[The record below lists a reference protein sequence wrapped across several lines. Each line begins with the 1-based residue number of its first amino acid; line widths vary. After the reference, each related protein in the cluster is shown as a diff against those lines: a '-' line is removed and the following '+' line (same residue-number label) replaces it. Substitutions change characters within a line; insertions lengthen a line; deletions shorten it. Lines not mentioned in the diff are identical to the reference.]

1 MGMMLDRICYT
12 INLIDYYIN
21 NACIYLSLLLL
32 LLIIFLHF
40 YNTITITITV
50 TIAVTITILL
60 IFERAATT
68 NGRHSKFSRIVII
81 V

>member
-40 YNTITITITV
+40 YNTITITIT
-50 TIAVTITILL
+50 ITITMPRQSHPARPYDYLT
-60 IFERAATT
+60 RVG
-68 NGRHSKFSRIVII
+68 N
-81 V
+81 